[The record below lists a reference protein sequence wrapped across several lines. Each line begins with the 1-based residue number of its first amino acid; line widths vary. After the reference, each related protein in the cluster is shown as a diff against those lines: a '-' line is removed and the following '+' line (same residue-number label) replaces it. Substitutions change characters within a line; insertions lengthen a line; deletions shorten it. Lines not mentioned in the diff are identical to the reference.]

1 MTVRNTA
8 SLPNTNEFK
17 DAGNAEQCN
26 RILGNMLKRLGQWTE
41 RTSEQD
47 LPEAFNEAALTQ
59 ARNQLSELL
68 TELDVWR
75 TL

>member
-1 MTVRNTA
+1 MTARNTA
-8 SLPNTNEFK
+8 SLPISNEFK
-17 DAGNAEQCN
+17 DASNAEQCN
-26 RILGNMLKRLGQWTE
+26 RILGNMLKRLGHWTE

-75 TL
+75 AL